1 MLPLHFFK
9 TTVHI
14 SLLLHLSKHQITCNT
29 HYFLTTSNMAKLI
42 LPLFLNLFVIL
53 GAASPAVPRDSSSCS
68 GQYRCKDNLSGIEI
82 CDLHGWHTAATCKN
96 ATCII
101 NVGNGIPYC
110 NDP

>member
-1 MLPLHFFK
+1 
-9 TTVHI
+9 
-14 SLLLHLSKHQITCNT
+14 
-29 HYFLTTSNMAKLI
+29 MAKLI